1 MEGNWARAWGVQGIS
16 AGSVSVALIGA
27 SGGGPGEGGAS
38 AISAAVRR
46 MCSWVLAKVPGD
58 MGGGAATY
66 SATAKGTGADAA
78 DDDGSATRA
87 GIRFF
92 LRFAKQ
98 GQPPNE
104 YMTAVEIA
112 RRQQPPTTLQ
122 TMMMMSSIALSR
134 LDFSFPNEQHALQS
148 ASPSLGRP
156 RSQWSSS
163 EHFSQDPYKTPSK
176 LQNSSTAHGL
186 PSQSHAVRPR
196 HVGAEQDKSHV
207 KPRKLWAMSS

>member
-1 MEGNWARAWGVQGIS
+1 MGGRPSGARVWGLQGIS

-27 SGGGPGEGGAS
+27 SGGGPGDGGAS

-58 MGGGAATY
+58 MGGGSAY
-66 SATAKGTGADAA
+66 CATAKGTCGAEGAE
-78 DDDGSATRA
+78 GSATRV
-87 GIRFF
+87 GVFF
-92 LRFAKQ
+92 FFPKQ
-98 GQPPNE
+98 KQPPNE

-122 TMMMMSSIALSR
+122 TMMMMSSMTLSR
-134 LDFSFPNEQHALQS
+134 FDFSFPNEQHALQS

-176 LQNSSTAHGL
+176 LQNSSAAHGL